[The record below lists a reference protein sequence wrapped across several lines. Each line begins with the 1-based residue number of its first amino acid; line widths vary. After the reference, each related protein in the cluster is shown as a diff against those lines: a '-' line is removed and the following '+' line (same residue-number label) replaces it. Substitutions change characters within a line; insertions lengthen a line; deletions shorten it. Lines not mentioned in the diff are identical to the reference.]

1 MNVQTWVKW
10 LAKINAITGGA
21 VVELRKGPFYGI
33 CIRVSWMR
41 GETPYTYE
49 RALTLYEMEKIP
61 ANRQHY
67 ILDRITQDLL
77 NEMEKK

>member
-1 MNVQTWVKW
+1 
-10 LAKINAITGGA
+10 
-21 VVELRKGPFYGI
+21 
-33 CIRVSWMR
+33 MR